1 MPVLTPSNALKSTI
15 LNDIKNAIDSGGDGG
30 SFQLYTGAKP
40 AGPDTAVGTQVLLG
54 TMALS
59 YPCGAVSAGSLV
71 FGPIT
76 QDSSADNSG
85 IATWGRFLSSSGVAV
100 LDVDVSTIGGSGFVQ
115 MNTVNVVALGPI
127 LVNSC
132 VISA

>member
-15 LNDIKNAIDSGGDGG
+15 LNDIKNAIDSGGAGG
-30 SFQLYTGAKP
+30 SFQLYTGTKP
-40 AGPDTAVGTQVLLG
+40 DGPDTAVGTQVLLG

-59 YPCGAVSAGSLV
+59 YPSGAVAAGSLV
-71 FGPIT
+71 FGAIT
-76 QDSSADNSG
+76 QDSSADASG
-85 IATWGRFLSSSGVAV
+85 TATWGRFLSSSGVAV